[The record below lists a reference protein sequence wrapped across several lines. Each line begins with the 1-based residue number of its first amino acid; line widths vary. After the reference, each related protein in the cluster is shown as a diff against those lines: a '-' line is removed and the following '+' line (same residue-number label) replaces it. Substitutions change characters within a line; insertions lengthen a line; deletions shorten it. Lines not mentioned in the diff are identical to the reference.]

1 MVFRLF
7 SVALS
12 TVEVGNL
19 FGLFSVDGSGR
30 WIPSDGRRRKKKTR
44 ERERERER
52 EGFFCQKS
60 KSRVEMVG
68 TQDPVGI
75 IRVRF
80 SRKAFNVKKICPS
93 DCLVLKLDIVKIR
106 TCSRASVER
115 ENRLDN

>member
-44 ERERERER
+44 ERERERE
-52 EGFFCQKS
+52 GFFCQKS

-75 IRVRF
+75 IRIRF
-80 SRKAFNVKKICPS
+80 SRKAFKVKKIFPS
-93 DCLVLKLDIVKIR
+93 DCLVLKLDIVTIR
-106 TCSRASVER
+106 TCSRASVEQKK
-115 ENRLDN
+115 